1 MSILQDL
8 YNGFLNPLEDFGN
21 NDFNGYHALSESA
34 QAREKEL
41 LSSLSEE
48 QHSLYKKIRN
58 DRSDMQN
65 FELER
70 MFIYAFRMGAEF
82 TLDLFPER
90 NYGLPT

>member
-1 MSILQDL
+1 MSILRDM
-8 YNGFLNPLEDFGN
+8 YCGFLNPLENFGD
-21 NDFNGYHALSESA
+21 NDFEGYRVLCESA
-34 QAREKEL
+34 ESREREL
-41 LSSLSEE
+41 LMGLSEE
-48 QHSLYKKIRN
+48 QLSLYKKIRN

-70 MFIYAFRMGAEF
+70 MFLYAFRMGAEF

>member
-8 YNGFLNPLEDFGN
+8 YNGFLNPFENFGS
-21 NDFNGYHALSESA
+21 NDFKGYHVLSESA

-90 NYGLPT
+90 NYGLTT

>member
-1 MSILQDL
+1 MSILKDM
-8 YNGFLNPLEDFGN
+8 YNGFLNPFENFGS
-21 NDFNGYHALSESA
+21 NDFKGYHVLSESA
-34 QAREKEL
+34 QESERKL
-41 LSSLSEE
+41 LLELSEE
-48 QHSLYKKIRN
+48 QVKLYKRIKN

-65 FELER
+65 LELQR

>member
-1 MSILQDL
+1 MSILKDM

-21 NDFNGYHALSESA
+21 NDFKGYHVLSESA

-48 QHSLYKKIRN
+48 QLSLYKKIRN
-58 DRSDMQN
+58 DKSDMQN

-90 NYGLPT
+90 NYGLP